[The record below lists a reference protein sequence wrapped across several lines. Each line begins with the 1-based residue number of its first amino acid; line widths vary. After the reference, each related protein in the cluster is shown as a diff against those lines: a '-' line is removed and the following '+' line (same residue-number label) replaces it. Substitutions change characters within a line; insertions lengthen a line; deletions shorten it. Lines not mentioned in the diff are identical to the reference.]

1 MSNNVIT
8 EKQIAL
14 MAYEAHWFG
23 SILRMADARAQSGL
37 DKAEVLDQVL
47 LEYHIVLT
55 NRDRISDDWRYVAT
69 LVQQNRETDYLVW
82 VKMRHI
88 GKWDFAAEADAREQF
103 KRFRLAGSY
112 GDSQ

>member
-1 MSNNVIT
+1 MSNRLIT

-23 SILRMADARAQSGL
+23 SVLRMADARYQSGFN
-37 DKAEVLDQVL
+37 KADVLDWAL
-47 LEYHIVLT
+47 LEYHKVMK
-55 NRDRISDDWRYVAT
+55 NRDRISDDWKYVET
-69 LVQQNRETDYLVW
+69 LVRQNRETDYLVW

-88 GKWDFAAEADAREQF
+88 GEWDLAAEADAREQF

-112 GDSQ
+112 GDDK